1 MTSRSNPTTR
11 RILFTAA
18 AVLLVA
24 VAAAGATV
32 AYWLLFPDGPTS
44 AGSGSPAGS
53 PEQPVSVRYIDT
65 SLIVIEATDVDLN
78 AFVPETSRRSGA
90 VEVIGDRILVADAD
104 GRFYQVEDA
113 GDGAMHTTRLPT
125 RIDLNAAEM
134 LAQLK
139 RKMPKASLNPVR
151 LSDLHYAPASRTVYV
166 THSYWNLER
175 QCGTLR
181 VLSMPANLLQDKEQD
196 QSAHWTRIY
205 ESATCLPLHRKGHE
219 SGGRMWIGPDDTAY
233 VTIGHYGRTDDSQD
247 DGIDVGKIIR
257 LDLET
262 GKARHFTKG
271 HRNPQGL
278 TMDRNGVLWS
288 TEHGPRGGDE
298 LNVIVE
304 GKNYGW
310 PHVSL
315 GTDYG
320 SKDLGFSTNQGRH
333 EGYEKPV
340 YAWTPSIG
348 VSNLVS
354 LRDFHERWNGD
365 LIVTSLTGNAMHRLR
380 LNGTSVIL
388 DETIMV
394 DRRIRDI
401 VEADGNR
408 IFLWTD
414 EAHLLQLKAI
424 EPDITF
430 LEMVNKLRPEIR
442 DVLLE
447 CASCH
452 QFEDRD
458 STGGKISLANV
469 YKRRIAIGPD
479 ELYSPAFLSRR
490 GTKFWWDK
498 WKLDKFLESP
508 SELIP
513 GTTMKFG
520 GIEDWHTRQEI
531 IAFLIATDNLWD
543 RTSPQIPATRNKN

>member
-1 MTSRSNPTTR
+1 MKSRSKLTRR

-18 AVLLVA
+18 AVFLVA
-24 VAAAGATV
+24 VATAGATV
-32 AYWLLFPDGPTS
+32 AYLLLFPDGPRR
-44 AGSGSPAGS
+44 ADGGS
-53 PEQPVSVRYIDT
+53 PEKSPEHQVSVRYLDT
-65 SLIVIEATDVDLN
+65 SLIVIEATDIDLN
-78 AFVPETSRRSGA
+78 SFVPEMSRRSGA
-90 VEVIGDRILVADAD
+90 VEVIGDGILVADAD
-104 GRFYQVEDA
+104 GRFYQVETA
-113 GDGAMHTTRLPT
+113 GDGTMHTTRLPT

-134 LAQLK
+134 LAELK
-139 RKMPKASLNPVR
+139 RKMPKASLKPVR
-151 LSDLHYAPASRTVYV
+151 LSDLHYVAGSQTVYA
-166 THSYWNLER
+166 THSYWSLER
-175 QCGTLR
+175 ECGTMR
-181 VLSMPANLLQDKEQD
+181 VVSMPANLLQDKEQD
-196 QSAHWTRIY
+196 QSAHWTMNY

-219 SGGRMWIGPDDTAY
+219 SGGRMWIEPDDTAY
-233 VTIGHYGRTDDSQD
+233 VTIGHFGKTDASQD
-247 DGIDVGKIIR
+247 DSLDVGKIIR

-262 GKARHFTKG
+262 GEARHLTKG

-288 TEHGPRGGDE
+288 TEHGPQGGDE
-298 LNVIVE
+298 LNVVVE

-320 SKDLGFSTNQGRH
+320 SKDLSLSTNQGRH

-380 LNGTSVIL
+380 LNGRSVIL
-388 DETIMV
+388 DETIKV
-394 DRRIRDI
+394 GHRIRDI

-408 IFLWTD
+408 MFLWTD
-414 EAHLLQLKAI
+414 EAHLLQLNAI
-424 EPDITF
+424 KPDITF
-430 LEMVNKLRPEIR
+430 MEMVKKLRPEIR

-452 QFEDRD
+452 HFENRE
-458 STGGKISLANV
+458 SEGGKISLANV
-469 YKRRIAIGPD
+469 YKRQIAIGPD

-498 WKLDKFLESP
+498 WKLDQFLKSP

-531 IAFLIATDNLWD
+531 IAFLMATDNLWE
-543 RTSPQIPATRNKN
+543 RNRPK